1 LLCIGG
7 AAERALNVG
16 KVRRIGNRALRSQSI
31 EQLLYKWEF
40 MKGSNWS
47 RRWAPAL
54 LAGALL
60 GTAVLAPFATP
71 AAAAEESRRSKREK
85 AAEPAAPQQQFSK
98 EFVKKAVPVQ
108 KLVNEKKW
116 AEVLQALPEI
126 EAIATLNPDDRKV
139 LAGWRLQALQGT
151 NDTEGLMAG
160 FERFIEDG
168 FAAPDQV
175 GALHQQLAA
184 WYNSKRDN
192 VRALQHYQAFIDAT
206 PAPQPKELET
216 LARLYL
222 QASRCDEADRWLV
235 RVMSEAR
242 QAGRRPEELWY
253 QLRDRC
259 LVELKRD
266 DERLAN
272 LEGVLADYT
281 SRDYYTR
288 VLSLYRVRSA
298 DDRVLMLNAYR
309 LAITDPLGGLGTVGT
324 YLDYA
329 DVALVLGSPGEA
341 VRALERG
348 IRENIVPDAGSNQ
361 AVLQEARTAL
371 ASDSRNLSA
380 DAAAAAKNP
389 KGEVEVKVGLG
400 YYSKGDYAKT
410 VELVRNGL
418 ARGGVTRVD
427 DAQLLLGAA
436 LFELGRLDEARAA
449 FEAAAAAAGSQSLL
463 GHVANL
469 WLARLSREQPAA
481 AGDGS
486 RSTG

>member
-1 LLCIGG
+1 
-7 AAERALNVG
+7 
-16 KVRRIGNRALRSQSI
+16 
-31 EQLLYKWEF
+31 
-40 MKGSNWS
+40 MKESNS
-47 RRWAPAL
+47 TRRWAAAM
-54 LAGALL
+54 LAGVMLSTAALMPL
-60 GTAVLAPFATP
+60 ATP
-71 AAAAEESRRSKREK
+71 AAAAEESRRSKRER
-85 AAEPAAPQQQFSK
+85 AAEAAAPQQPYSK

-126 EAIATLNPDDRKV
+126 EAIETLNREDRKV
-139 LAGWRLQALQGT
+139 LSGWRLQALQATG
-151 NDTEGLMAG
+151 DTAGLMAG
-160 FERFIEDG
+160 FERFLEEG
-168 FAAPDQV
+168 FAAADQV
-175 GALHQQLAA
+175 GVMHQQLAA

-192 VRALQHYQAFIDAT
+192 VRALQHYQAFVDAT
-206 PAPQPKELET
+206 PTPQPKELET

-222 QASRCDEADRWLV
+222 QADRCDESDRWLL
-235 RVMSEAR
+235 RVITEAR

-259 LVELKRD
+259 LVDLKRD
-266 DERLAN
+266 DDRLAN
-272 LEGVLADYT
+272 LEALLADHP

-288 VLSLYRVRSA
+288 VLALYRARSS

-309 LAITDPLGGLGTVGT
+309 LAVTDPLGGLGTVGS

-348 IRENIVPDAGSNQ
+348 IRDSIVPDAGSNQ
-361 AVLQEARTAL
+361 AVLQEARAAL

-380 DAAAAAKNP
+380 DAVAAAKNP

-400 YYSKGDYAKT
+400 YYSKGDYART

-436 LFELGRLDEARAA
+436 LFELGRVDEARAA
-449 FEAAAAAAGSQSLL
+449 FEAAAAAAGSNSLL
-463 GHVANL
+463 GHVAGL

-481 AGDGS
+481 AGDES
-486 RSTG
+486 RSAG